1 MDLGSPFY
9 IGMLS
14 LLFAVAAALWL
25 LLRKKSRRIQK
36 AAVLCLMVANT
47 LQHFL
52 KSRLYPQ
59 YFGLGFSLYS
69 TAYNVC
75 GAMIILAP
83 AAFLWGSRF
92 WKNSLLF
99 LGSAAGLGAIALP
112 FWYFGMPV
120 SQLGW
125 NYGRFY
131 LCHGLLFLSS
141 FLPLAL
147 GLHSPKRR
155 EFWQVGFGFL
165 LILCLVTVN
174 NVIFMTI
181 GLYPE
186 GAGKPLYDQL
196 LAINPCMLMGPKG
209 DFGWLEALLKLGTP
223 PVLLGDNPSGHY
235 APILWYALPV
245 YTGITLLALPVFWGI
260 DKHSAGD

>member
-14 LLFAVAAALWL
+14 LLFAVAAVLWW
-25 LLRKKSRRIQK
+25 LLRKKNVKLQRGVI
-36 AAVLCLMVANT
+36 LGLMLINT

-52 KSRLYPQ
+52 KYWLYPQ

-75 GAMIILAP
+75 GALIILSP
-83 AAFLWGSRF
+83 AVFLWGNRF

-99 LGSAAGLGAIALP
+99 IGSAAGLGAIALP

-120 SQLGW
+120 SRLGW

-147 GLHSPKRR
+147 GLHRPKRR
-155 EFWQVGFGFL
+155 EFWQVGLGFL
-165 LILCLVTVN
+165 LILCFVTVN

-186 GAGKPLYDQL
+186 GVGKPLYDQL
-196 LAINPCMLMGPKG
+196 LAINPCMLMAPKG
-209 DFGWLEALLKLGTP
+209 EFGWLEALLKLGAP

-245 YTGITLLALPVFWGI
+245 YAGITLASLPVFWGV
-260 DKHSAGD
+260 DKLSAGD